1 MTADE
6 KSPKKFIGLHSH
18 STMSIGDGI
27 GMPGDHIDFAIEN
40 EMDALA
46 LTDHGNMNGFSHQ
59 YFHWQKLQKKGIDF
73 KILPGV
79 EAYYVDSLSDWRDLR
94 TEQANEKKVLKLEKA
109 KKKNAQ
115 AVLDSIGD
123 QFAGTKKEI
132 DELTLGGTV
141 VEDESSSKE
150 QKFRDPIN
158 QRNHLVLLP
167 KNEEGLK
174 ALYHIISL
182 SYKDGFYRYPRVD
195 LDMLKKYSKGNIV
208 ALSACVAGVV
218 GRHVMHNQA
227 EGTSWDDWVPND
239 YNVEHIQKQ
248 LKNMVHGFQDALG
261 EENYYLEM
269 QFNKLGPQHL
279 VNQHI
284 LECHKDTN
292 VPLVVTCDAH
302 YARPE
307 HWREREVYKM
317 LAWSSKTKTGL
328 DKDALPKAIADL
340 KCELYPKNA
349 KQIWESYKETTKEY
363 DFYDDDIILKAIEQT
378 DTIAHDQI
386 ATIDP
391 DRSVKLPSLQR
402 IVGKETLQ
410 GLYKEFGEG
419 ITEDTIAFK
428 YLKKKAIEGLVWRN
442 KQNDSKYVARLKHE
456 LSVVRDLN
464 FSKYF
469 LTYSKIMEIVS
480 KHMLIG
486 NARGSAGGSLLA
498 YVLNVTQL
506 DPVRFGLLF
515 ERFLTQHKLG
525 FPDIDCLE
533 SSTLVNRGNDIIEI
547 KDLQIGDSIIDHENK
562 TQTVLAIANRKSSED
577 DVLYQFFIRTNDVY
591 GAFLCTGKHR
601 LLNTEGEKM
610 FAEELQIGQ
619 QVNAPDPSSVCIII
633 GKEQVDNT
641 IELTDITVSDS
652 ATFQFLP
659 FNCSEFE
666 TNSGEFLVTA
676 NSYSIDPDLYEQ
688 EIRKE
693 LYNDHT
699 STNSKVQYKLH
710 SHKQGN
716 IFVSSHNSD
725 FSDRNEAVKLL
736 LEHFGEINVIPVS
749 NFNQLQLRSLL
760 KDLCRL
766 EGMPFD
772 EVNKYTKEIEI
783 EARNKAKSIPGYDAA
798 QWILSFEEA
807 NNHSP
812 TFRKLLEK
820 YPDLEITIKVL
831 FKQMRGVSRH
841 AGGVIIT
848 DKTMDNMPIIK
859 SGGVLQT
866 PWPEGLNFRHLESFG
881 MLKFDILGLGTLRM
895 FEYTIRKILKKQ
907 GHKVITFEMIND
919 FFYEHLHPDNNSM
932 DDINIYKKVYWE
944 GTWGGIFQFVQAP
957 VQKFISQMK
966 PKSIVDI
973 ASATS
978 IFRPGPLCLSGDSE
992 ILIEKHIWSTGEKN
1006 HTHKTIKQLYEEFNN
1021 PKPGARYKYKLTSFN
1036 ETDNKL
1042 FRNEIVNVIKSGK
1055 KKVFALKTRVH
1066 YSGSTA
1072 YQTSF
1077 PKKSKMQL
1085 TIKATLDHRF
1095 LTKNGWKRLEDIKQG
1110 EYLYILNKY
1119 TANKDEKQRTKGI
1132 FGERNFANIAFRHYE
1147 YNCVFCDWKAGAL
1160 DVNHLEGNRK
1170 TNNSPKNLGFLCPNH
1185 HRQFS
1190 EKSISLQELKEAN
1203 ENYKLVNNDDVRM
1216 VQFLGTEYV
1225 GEEDTYDISVKGPH
1239 HNFIAG
1245 GFIVHNSIAADKLYL
1260 KNRRNP
1266 EGIVYKHPLLE
1277 EVLSD
1282 TYGLI
1287 VFQEQL
1293 QLIYHKLAG
1302 VPLDETDNVRKSFT
1316 KKDIANKEQ
1325 ADIDRKK
1332 LRETFKGLCLAAS
1345 NIEPEISYSIFDE
1358 MEEFVAYSFNQS
1370 HATACAI
1377 TSYQCAWFMYHYPDE
1392 WITTYIDYAATEKGK
1407 VTGKT
1412 DPKAVA
1418 LSEAQGLGY
1427 EITKPDINLSE
1438 RDFSVKDGKLVPSFA
1453 SLKHCGHAVVEE
1465 IFAGRPYKSIEDLL
1479 FNDKNKWK
1487 HSKFNKRAMA
1497 TLIKLEAFDSMD
1509 IVGSESH
1516 HTFANYNHMHEVIIE
1531 HNDELKRMCARKTKR
1546 NHRERLIELIE
1557 EYKDVADWTLMEKVK
1572 NSKALAGSVD
1582 INMIITPE
1590 LKDFLYKTGIPSIDR
1605 WTDKKTVSWAIV
1617 NSSKVAT
1624 TKTGKTYL
1632 RAKIYADSKIESEAF
1647 LWGFNPEKHKIL
1659 PENTVILAPFD
1670 KNGFGFSSFYGKIE
1684 TIERE

>member
-1 MTADE
+1 MTTDE

-208 ALSACVAGVV
+208 ALSACVAGVP
-218 GRHVMHNQA
+218 GRHIMHNQA
-227 EGTSWDDWVPND
+227 KGTTWEDWVPND
-239 YNVEHIQKQ
+239 YNVEHIQRQ

-349 KQIWESYKETTKEY
+349 KQIWESYKETTKDY

-402 IVGKETLQ
+402 IVGEETLQ

-419 ITEDTIAFK
+419 VTEDTIAFK
-428 YLKKKAIEGLVWRN
+428 YLKKKAIEGLIWRN
-442 KQNDSKYVARLKHE
+442 KQNDSEYVARLKHE

-525 FPDIDCLE
+525 FPDID
-533 SSTLVNRGNDIIEI
+533 
-547 KDLQIGDSIIDHENK
+547 
-562 TQTVLAIANRKSSED
+562 
-577 DVLYQFFIRTNDVY
+577 
-591 GAFLCTGKHR
+591 
-601 LLNTEGEKM
+601 
-610 FAEELQIGQ
+610 
-619 QVNAPDPSSVCIII
+619 
-633 GKEQVDNT
+633 
-641 IELTDITVSDS
+641 
-652 ATFQFLP
+652 
-659 FNCSEFE
+659 
-666 TNSGEFLVTA
+666 
-676 NSYSIDPDLYEQ
+676 
-688 EIRKE
+688 
-693 LYNDHT
+693 
-699 STNSKVQYKLH
+699 
-710 SHKQGN
+710 
-716 IFVSSHNSD
+716 SD

-1021 PKPGARYKYKLTSFN
+1021 PKPGARYKYKLTSLN

-1066 YSGSTA
+1066 YSGSSA

-1119 TANKDEKQRTKGI
+1119 TANKGEKQRTKGI

-1302 VPLDETDNVRKSFT
+1302 IPLDETDNVRKSFT

-1418 LSEAQGLGY
+1418 LSEAQALGY

-1605 WTDKKTVSWAIV
+1605 WADKKTVAWAIV

-1670 KNGFGFSSFYGKIE
+1670 KNGFGFSSFFGKIE